1 MFKTKV
7 ILEIL
12 GILNVYSNQ
21 LMTFTVFCPA
31 IITHLRVECLQLCM

>member
-7 ILEIL
+7 IWEIL

-21 LMTFTVFCPA
+21 IMTV
-31 IITHLRVECLQLCM
+31 